1 MGVVGVQGAMADDV
15 AVSPRDEAGPAADA
29 AREAQQRLACLLR
42 WIDAL
47 DEELQ
52 GIYTTLPAPTTG
64 EADAMEA
71 GEIPETL
78 SHYLRTAIECLRAD
92 WLAAA
97 RATLDRA
104 VMIRRR
110 DLDLEWCGRARR

>member
-1 MGVVGVQGAMADDV
+1 MAEELAVWPRCGEGA
-15 AVSPRDEAGPAADA
+15 PAADA
-29 AREAQQRLACLLR
+29 ECDAQQQLASLLR

-47 DEELQ
+47 DGELE
-52 GIYTTLPAPTTG
+52 GIYAALPAPATA

-71 GEIPETL
+71 GDRPESL

-104 VMIRRR
+104 VTIRRR
-110 DLDLEWCGRARR
+110 DLDLEWCGKARR